1 MRVLAYTLAVAL
13 GTGVLFGLVPAVHVS
28 RQDIAQ
34 ALKDADQRATAGG
47 RHLRARSLLVV
58 AEVALALML
67 LVGAALAM
75 RSLARVQQ
83 VDTGFT
89 PENLLTVEVALPPG
103 RYRTA
108 ADIRRFWSEL
118 ERRLAAL
125 PEVESASVSA
135 GLPFAGASES
145 SFFPMGEP
153 RGVDSVKMAVAYFV
167 DANYIET
174 MKIPLLAGRTFGPQ
188 DRPDAPA
195 GLIIDEHL
203 AHKFFPGQDP
213 VGQRLQR
220 LVAANMTVVVRTRG
234 EPHALTAQV
243 RATVRAIDPE
253 QPIFAVSTLEE
264 HIART
269 LAQRRFTISLLGAFA
284 GLALVLA
291 AVGLYAVMA
300 HAVVQRTHELGVR
313 LSLGAQPRAVVAL
326 VVRQGMRLVGAGVL
340 LGLVGAFAL
349 SRVMASLL
357 SDDIGAAD
365 PVGYLG
371 VTAALALVGLTAT
384 WIPARRATRID
395 PMVAM
400 RRE

>member
-1 MRVLAYTLAVAL
+1 
-13 GTGVLFGLVPAVHVS
+13 
-28 RQDIAQ
+28 
-34 ALKDADQRATAGG
+34 
-47 RHLRARSLLVV
+47 
-58 AEVALALML
+58 
-67 LVGAALAM
+67 
-75 RSLARVQQ
+75 
-83 VDTGFT
+83 
-89 PENLLTVEVALPPG
+89 
-103 RYRTA
+103 
-108 ADIRRFWSEL
+108 
-118 ERRLAAL
+118 
-125 PEVESASVSA
+125 VSA

-167 DANYIET
+167 DVNYIET

-203 AHKFFPGQDP
+203 ADKFFPGQDP
-213 VGQRLQR
+213 VGQRLQDGMSEQPSVEVVGVVGHVR
-220 LVAANMTVVVRTRG
+220 HYGPDAPRTALYQMYYAYPQLPEDAQRQVAANMTVVVRTRG

-349 SRVMASLL
+349 SRMMESLL
-357 SDDIGAAD
+357 SDDIGATD
-365 PVGYLG
+365 PASYLG
-371 VTAALALVGLTAT
+371 VTAMLALVGLTAT

-400 RRE
+400 RHE